1 MGHRWF
7 IFSKNIQ
14 LFNIQKINIK
24 NIPVNCRLINNL
36 NNTDLNEIFTSQ
48 NILRTTQQ
56 VRVLEL
62 LQLVSEEVLAADL
75 IFELFEV

>member
-75 IFELFEV
+75 IFELLEV